1 MSKIKAIEFPDR
13 TFETKEG
20 LFSELKANKDKLIGI
35 KKAQILPSDSI
46 EVSKSVEVKGIT
58 VKEGHSMHVINTTK
72 YLDSHNDF
80 HANGIWNKSVNDQ
93 QGKIYFVAD
102 HDLSIKSVIAFP
114 SDVQM
119 ELKMIN
125 WSDLGA
131 DFEGKTQALVFNVAK
146 DSIQLDAAK
155 SIIEKGVDIQHSI
168 RMQYVKLDLAVNSDS
183 DDLKEEKALWNS
195 TIDEVANKAV
205 AFDRGYFWVVSEA
218 KIFKEGSM
226 VLAGSN
232 DVTPMLLSNKTE
244 PTVVTHKKEP
254 STDTRMNNLRKHL
267 LKKHTR

>member
-1 MSKIKAIEFPDR
+1 MSKIKAIEFPDK
-13 TFETKEG
+13 TFETKEE

-35 KKAQILPSDSI
+35 KKAQILPSDSV
-46 EVSKSVEVKGIT
+46 EVSKAVEATKAIT
-58 VKEGHSMHVINTTK
+58 VKDGHSMHVINTTK

-114 SDVQM
+114 TDVQM

-131 DFEGKTQALVFNVAK
+131 DFEGKTQALVFSVDK
-146 DSIQLDAAK
+146 ESIQLEAAK
-155 SIIEKGVDIQHSI
+155 SIIEKGVNIQHSV

-195 TIDEVANKAV
+195 TIDDVANKAV

-244 PTVVTHKKEP
+244 PTKVTQVTEP
-254 STDTRMNNLRKHL
+254 SDDTQIKNYL
-267 LKKHTR
+267 LQKLKR